1 MVQEP
6 LKIAGD
12 YTLQNNSTGTVIIT
26 NANITG
32 QTNNTSTSTIVNKGN
47 LTITGHSIVR
57 SELRTIINYTEGTT
71 TLRRCHY

>member
-6 LKIAGD
+6 LKIDGD

-26 NANITG
+26 NASITG
-32 QTNNTSTSTIVNKGN
+32 QTDNTSTSTITNKGN
-47 LTITGHSIVR
+47 LTITGRSIIR